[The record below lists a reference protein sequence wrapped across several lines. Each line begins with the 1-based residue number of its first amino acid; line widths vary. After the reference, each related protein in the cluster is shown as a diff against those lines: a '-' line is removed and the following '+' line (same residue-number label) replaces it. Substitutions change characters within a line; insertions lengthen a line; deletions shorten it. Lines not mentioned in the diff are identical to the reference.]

1 MGATTIEKIL
11 ARTAGKDVVR
21 PGDIAVCRP
30 DLVIHLDLPMT
41 IEGAWYRPK
50 KIFDPE
56 RVVVV
61 FDHAIPSP
69 TIKDA
74 SAMAEGRQFAQEFG
88 LRHFFDV
95 GRHGIAHVVAAE
107 HGLTRPG
114 ELLVCADSHTCAA
127 GGLNCAGR
135 GAGIADTLQA
145 MTKGVV
151 WYPVTPT
158 VRYEFRGTLAPYV
171 TGKDVFFHIA
181 QTFGGH
187 SNTSIEFGGPGITAL
202 AMSDRR
208 TIATMCAELSA
219 EFAIFDYDDVTA
231 AYLNGRIDRPP
242 SPAIA
247 DADADYLDVRTI
259 DLNEVEPY
267 VILPDA
273 IPRNGER
280 LSTFRRKVRI
290 DQAFIGSC
298 ANGLIEDLRM
308 AAQIVRGRKV
318 APGVRF
324 IVTPGSQAVYLQAV
338 REGLVETLVE
348 SGAVVT
354 NSTCGACFGYH
365 MGVVAPGEVCITAST
380 RNFKGRMG
388 STEAKIY
395 MGSPA
400 TVAASALAGVITD
413 PRDVTTL
420 EAQLLERHSHG

>member
-1 MGATTIEKIL
+1 MGATIIEKVL
-11 ARTAGKDVVR
+11 ARTAGKDVVK
-21 PGDIAVCRP
+21 PGEIAVCRP

-50 KIFDPE
+50 KIFDRE

-61 FDHAIPSP
+61 FDHAVPSP
-69 TIKDA
+69 TVKDA
-74 SAMAEGRQFAQEFG
+74 SAMMEGRRFVEEFG
-88 LRHFFDV
+88 LKHFFDV
-95 GRHGIAHVVAAE
+95 GWHGIAHVVAAE

-158 VRYEFRGTLAPYV
+158 VRYEFHGCLAPLV
-171 TGKDVFFHIA
+171 SGKDVFFHIA
-181 QTFGGH
+181 QAYGGH
-187 SNTSIEFGGPGITAL
+187 SNTSIEFGGPGIRAL
-202 AMSDRR
+202 PLSDRR

-219 EFAIFDYDDVTA
+219 EFAIFDYDEVTA
-231 AYLNGRIDRPP
+231 DWLNSRLDRPA
-242 SPAIA
+242 SPTAA

-259 DLNEVEPY
+259 NLADVEPY

-273 IPRNGER
+273 IPGNGQR
-280 LSTFRRKVRI
+280 LSSFKQKVPI
-290 DQAFIGSC
+290 NQAFIGSC
-298 ANGLIEDLRM
+298 ANGMIEDLRI
-308 AAQIVRGRKV
+308 AARIVRGNRI

-324 IVTPGSQAVYLQAV
+324 IVTPGSQAIYLQAV
-338 REGLVETLVE
+338 REGLVETLLE

-354 NSTCGACFGYH
+354 NSTCGACLGYH

-388 STEAKIY
+388 STEARIF

-400 TVAASALAGVITD
+400 TVAASALTGVITD
-413 PRDVTTL
+413 PRTVTL
-420 EAQLLERHSHG
+420 SKA